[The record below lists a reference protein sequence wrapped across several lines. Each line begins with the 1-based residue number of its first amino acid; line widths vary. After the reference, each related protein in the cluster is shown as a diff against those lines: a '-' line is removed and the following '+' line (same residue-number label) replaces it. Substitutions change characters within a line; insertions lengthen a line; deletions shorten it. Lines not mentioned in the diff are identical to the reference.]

1 MKLAKIAEVDNVKG
15 LKIIIDGENEPTRKP
30 YTYLASYVPSVGDRV
45 LVEDV
50 GSSYVILGKVISN
63 YDQCGKAN
71 SCSKSD
77 ASAAIIW
84 GKNKIEFAPA
94 SDYLTSK
101 NLLYRFNG
109 GQWIVISHN

>member
-15 LKIIIDGENEPTRKP
+15 IKIIIDGENEPTKKT
-30 YTYLASYVPSVGDRV
+30 YTYLASYVPTVGDRV
-45 LVEDV
+45 LIEDV

-71 SCSKSD
+71 SCSK
-77 ASAAIIW
+77 IIW

-94 SDYLTSK
+94 SDFLTSK